1 MTLSAIFEGLGRDRF
16 DDLLSSVSMGALRT
30 FKIFETF
37 KIRARLKNLSRQ
49 KLRAAA
55 PKLWGRLAEED
66 EELAREIAQGVLV
79 SNLGMVIAA
88 LDTLG
93 IPHDGNGFFDK
104 DADAEGKLTE
114 GWRQRLFD
122 ELKND
127 WPESVVLLYINHL
140 DWELAEP
147 DTVFVA

>member
-30 FKIFETF
+30 YKIFETF

-55 PKLWGRLAEED
+55 PKLWTRLAEKD

-79 SNLGMVIAA
+79 SNLGLVIAA

-104 DADAEGKLTE
+104 DADAESKLTE
-114 GWRQRLFD
+114 GWQQRLFD
-122 ELKND
+122 ELKKD
-127 WPESVVLLYINHL
+127 WPESVILLYINHL

>member
-16 DDLLSSVSMGALRT
+16 DDLLGHVSMGALRT
-30 FKIFETF
+30 YKIFDTF
-37 KIRARLKNLSRQ
+37 KIRARLQKLSRQ

-55 PKLWGRLAEED
+55 PKLWARLLETD

-79 SNLGMVIAA
+79 SNLALVIAA
-88 LDTLG
+88 LGSLD

-114 GWRQRLFD
+114 GWQQRLFD
-122 ELKND
+122 ELKKD

-147 DTVFVA
+147 QSAFVA

>member
-1 MTLSAIFEGLGRDRF
+1 MPADPTPLPGSPASGEGRPQVRP
-16 DDLLSSVSMGALRT
+16 V
-30 FKIFETF
+30 
-37 KIRARLKNLSRQ
+37 
-49 KLRAAA
+49 
-55 PKLWGRLAEED
+55 
-66 EELAREIAQGVLV
+66 
-79 SNLGMVIAA
+79 
-88 LDTLG
+88 
-93 IPHDGNGFFDK
+93 
-104 DADAEGKLTE
+104 TE